1 MSLTYP
7 NATLCNYQNDLMHIS
22 ELKTH
27 QTLISRANKEYE
39 LKAGTTE
46 THRST
51 GYLIIKFWNWLN
63 ISLHKVNCTPV
74 PYVYYNETLSAQV
87 RDLLS
92 TTCILLMN

>member
-27 QTLISRANKEYE
+27 QTLINYAIKEFE
-39 LKAGTTE
+39 LRAGTIG

-51 GYLIIKFWNWLN
+51 GSIIIKF
-63 ISLHKVNCTPV
+63 
-74 PYVYYNETLSAQV
+74 
-87 RDLLS
+87 
-92 TTCILLMN
+92 

>member
-39 LKAGTTE
+39 LKTWTIG
-46 THRST
+46 THRSI
-51 GYLIIKFWNWLN
+51 GFLRIKFWN
-63 ISLHKVNCTPV
+63 
-74 PYVYYNETLSAQV
+74 
-87 RDLLS
+87 
-92 TTCILLMN
+92 